1 MAPTRLFVATGI
13 EADAEIALP
22 AAQSHYLMH
31 VLRFQEGAPVLVFD
45 GQSGEWRAEI
55 VKARKGNCCLK
66 VVRKLREQTPAPD
79 IHYAFAPLKQA
90 RLDYMVQK
98 ATEMGAG
105 MLKPVITAHTA
116 VPRLNLER
124 MRANAIEAA
133 EQCGILSVPA
143 IEPPVKLEAL
153 LKQCA
158 KGRTIVFCDE
168 RAGVA
173 SPLDALASLKGRKI
187 TALIGPEGGFSSE
200 ERELL
205 LSKDFVCPVSLGPRV
220 MRADTAAVAILA
232 LLGAVLGD
240 WR

>member
-1 MAPTRLFVATGI
+1 MAPTRLFVPAVIDVDTEI
-13 EADAEIALP
+13 ELP
-22 AAQSHYLMH
+22 AGQSHYLMH
-31 VLRFQEGAPVLVFD
+31 VLRLQEGAPVLIFD
-45 GQSGEWRAEI
+45 GQSGEWSSII
-55 VKARKGNCCLK
+55 VKARKGVCRL
-66 VVRKLREQTPAPD
+66 RTAQKLREQTAAPD

-105 MLKPVITAHTA
+105 VLKPVITAHTVA
-116 VPRLNLER
+116 PKINLEK

-133 EQCGILSVPA
+133 EQCGILTVPA
-143 IEPPVKLEAL
+143 IEPPVKLEAF
-153 LKQCA
+153 LKQSA

-168 RAGVA
+168 RAAVA
-173 SPLDALASLKGRKI
+173 PPLDALAGLKGRKL
-187 TALIGPEGGFSSE
+187 TALVGPEGGFSSE

-232 LLGAVLGD
+232 LLGAALGD

>member
-1 MAPTRLFVATGI
+1 MTRLFVANNI
-13 EADAEIALP
+13 EAGAEIALAP
-22 AAQSHYLMH
+22 AQGHYLMH
-31 VLRFQEGAPVLVFD
+31 VLRLGEGDGILVFD
-45 GQSGEWRAEI
+45 GRNGEWQAKI
-55 VKARKGNCCLK
+55 VKARKGSCSIK
-66 VVRKLREQTPAPD
+66 FEQKLREQTEPQD

-98 ATEMGAG
+98 ATEMGASV
-105 MLKPVITAHTA
+105 LKPVITAHTA

-133 EQCGILSVPA
+133 EQCGILNVPG
-143 IEPPVKLEAL
+143 IEPAVKLDAL
-153 LKQCA
+153 LKACA
-158 KGRTIVFCDE
+158 KAGRAIVFCDE
-168 RAGVA
+168 RAAVEP
-173 SPLDALASLKGRKI
+173 PLDALAALKGRKI
-187 TALIGPEGGFSSE
+187 TALVGPEGGFSKE

-232 LLGAVLGD
+232 LAGAVLGD

>member
-1 MAPTRLFVATGI
+1 V
-13 EADAEIALP
+13 
-22 AAQSHYLMH
+22 
-31 VLRFQEGAPVLVFD
+31 
-45 GQSGEWRAEI
+45 
-55 VKARKGNCCLK
+55 
-66 VVRKLREQTPAPD
+66 REQTAAAD

-105 MLKPVITAHTA
+105 VLRPVLTAHTA

-133 EQCGILSVPA
+133 EQCGILSVPGV
-143 IEPPVKLEAL
+143 EPLVKLDAL
-153 LKQCA
+153 VRECA
-158 KGRTIVFCDE
+158 KERVIVFCDE
-168 RAGVA
+168 RA
-173 SPLDALASLKGRKI
+173 SIEPPLDALAALRGRKI
-187 TALIGPEGGFSSE
+187 TALVGPEGGFSSD
-200 ERELL
+200 ERDML

-232 LLGAVLGD
+232 LVGATLGD